1 MKKVVVISSTNRP
14 NSNTLKVSRIYEQ
27 ILKAQGCDVKLLD
40 FCLLPENMLFTELY
54 GKRSETYAQM
64 VEEYVSQ
71 NNHFV
76 FVAPEYNGGF
86 PGVLKVFLDS
96 IHPKEWTN
104 KRACLVGVSDG
115 RAGNLRG
122 MDHLAGVL
130 QYLKMHVYH
139 NKLPISLITK
149 LFNADGTFNHEG
161 QQKVCEVQ
169 IEGFL
174 NF

>member
-1 MKKVVVISSTNRP
+1 VT
-14 NSNTLKVSRIYEQ
+14 
-27 ILKAQGCDVKLLD
+27 
-40 FCLLPENMLFTELY
+40 
-54 GKRSETYAQM
+54 
-64 VEEYVSQ
+64 
-71 NNHFV
+71 
-76 FVAPEYNGGF
+76 PEYNGSF
-86 PGVLKVFLDS
+86 PGVLKVVLDS
-96 IHPKEWTN
+96 IHPKEWN
-104 KRACLVGVSDG
+104 HKYACLVGVSDG

-149 LFNADGTFNHEG
+149 LFNADGTFNNEG

-174 NF
+174 NFY